1 MSEILVVTWD
11 GGGNVPPALGI
22 GAELRARGHHVR
34 FLGHGSQTGAFADA
48 RLPFEAFRHAR
59 PFTSDTPSS
68 TSALM
73 GVFADRKMGQDVVES
88 LNREPADFVL
98 VDCLLFGVMQA
109 LQRSGRDYAVLEHS
123 FDGYFRRA
131 AHGPMGLLLRL
142 RGFPALSLLDAGRPL
157 LAATLGE
164 LDTGAG
170 PVVHTGPVLGPTPS
184 GGSAA
189 PAAPAVLLS
198 LSTFAFRSL
207 VPTWQRVLD
216 AVDGLPVRVVA
227 TTGPA
232 VDPAA
237 LRIPQNVEHHRWLPH
252 AEVLPGI
259 SLLVGH
265 GGHATTMAALAHD
278 VPLLVLP
285 LDQKSDQP
293 FVGRTIQDAGA
304 GRTMS
309 RRSSTKAIRTA
320 IEDLLEDGP
329 HRQAAARLG
338 ANIRAT
344 AGAPLAADRI
354 EKQLSDRATGGATA
368 PGLPAA
374 PP

>member
-22 GAELRARGHHVR
+22 AAELRGRGHRVR
-34 FLGHGSQTGAFADA
+34 FLGHPSQAGAFADA
-48 RLPFEAFRHAR
+48 GLPFEAFSQGR
-59 PFTSDTPSS
+59 PFNSATPSGTWS
-68 TSALM
+68 LL

-88 LNREPADFVL
+88 LTKQPADVVL
-98 VDCLLFGVMQA
+98 VDCLLFGVMEA
-109 LQRSGRDYAVLEHS
+109 LQRSGREYAVLEHS

-142 RGFPALSLLDAGRPL
+142 RGCRALSLLDAGRPV

-170 PVVHTGPVLGPTPS
+170 PVVHTGPILESTANGA
-184 GGSAA
+184 SAP

-207 VPTWQRVLD
+207 LPTWQRLLD
-216 AVDGLPVRVVA
+216 AVDGLPARVVA

-232 VDPAA
+232 VDATA
-237 LRIPQNVEHHRWLPH
+237 LRIPANVEHHRWLAHPEILP
-252 AEVLPGI
+252 EV

-285 LDQKSDQP
+285 LDPKTDQP
-293 FVGRTIQDAGA
+293 FMGRTIQRAGA
-304 GRTMS
+304 GRTLS
-309 RRSSTKAIRTA
+309 RRSSPEEIRSA
-320 IEDLLEDGP
+320 IEDLLDDGP

-338 ANIRAT
+338 GKIRAT
-344 AGAPLAADRI
+344 PGAPVAADRI
-354 EKQLSDRATGGATA
+354 EELLSD
-368 PGLPAA
+368 
-374 PP
+374 